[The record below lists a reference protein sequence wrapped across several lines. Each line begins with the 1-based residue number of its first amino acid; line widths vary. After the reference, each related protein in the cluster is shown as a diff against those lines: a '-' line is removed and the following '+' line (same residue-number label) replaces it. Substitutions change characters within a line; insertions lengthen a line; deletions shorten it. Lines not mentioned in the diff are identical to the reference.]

1 MSPLRRRR
9 PALKNLPAEAEQFRR
24 RAFVGAVAVTAALL
38 ALGAAYFRLQVL
50 QHDEYQTLSERNRIK
65 AQPIVP
71 ARGLIYDRAGRL
83 LADNIPAYRLEVVPE
98 QAGDPEA
105 LVAAL
110 REVVALD
117 DDDIQRFHAQR
128 RASRGF
134 RAVPLRL
141 RLDEAEV
148 ARFAVERHRFPGVE
162 VVPYLTRRY
171 PYGPL
176 MAHVVGYVGRVDAA
190 DLERMGDSRDATL
203 TLIGKGGLERRY
215 EDRLRGEIGF
225 EMVERNV
232 QGRVLR
238 VLERVPATPGQDLH
252 LSIDAALQQA
262 IVDAFD
268 GQHGAA
274 VAIDPATGEVLAMVS
289 VPSFDPNLFIG
300 GISHAAFAQLNEDP
314 GRPLFNRVLAGGF
327 PPGST
332 IKPFMAMAGLEYGLL
347 TPTSEYLSVGAFRLP
362 GQPREYRDWRPGGH
376 GRTNLRESL
385 AQSVNTYYFDLAHRM
400 GPDRLE
406 AYMRRL
412 GFGAPTGVDLLG
424 EAQGIVPGH
433 GYARGRFQRDLYPGE
448 NVISGIGQ
456 GFWVVTPL
464 QLAQAT
470 AALATGVRH
479 APHLLRATE
488 AGFGS
493 PRMPEPQPPGEPV
506 VSDPAHVAAVRDG
519 LEAVMHGPTG
529 TARGSAGDAVYRMAG
544 KTGTVQRVSRQGDER
559 LDPTRLPYHL
569 RHQALFIGYA
579 PVEAPEIAIAV
590 VVEHGGSGSGAAAPI
605 ARRIFDAWL
614 LRADRPG
621 GPYRAPAAEADPA
634 APPAAL
640 PAPEP
645 TAEPT
650 AEPAP
655 APAAEPRP

>member
-24 RAFVGAVAVTAALL
+24 RAFVGAAAVAVALL
-38 ALGAAYFRLQVL
+38 ALAFAYFRLQVL
-50 QHDEYQTLSERNRIK
+50 QHDEYETLSERNRIK

-117 DDDIQRFHAQR
+117 EDEIARFHAQR

-134 RAVPLRL
+134 RAVPLKL

-252 LSIDAALQQA
+252 LSIDAGLQQA

-289 VPSFDPNLFIG
+289 VPSFDPNLFVG
-300 GISHAAFAQLNEDP
+300 GISHAAFAALNEDP

-332 IKPFMAMAGLEYGLL
+332 IKPFMAMAGLEQGLI
-347 TPTSEYLSVGAFRLP
+347 TPTSEVLSTGAFRLP
-362 GQPREYRDWRPGGH
+362 GQAREYRDWRPGGH

-412 GFGAPTGVDLLG
+412 GFGAPTGIDLLG
-424 EAQGIVPGH
+424 EARGVVPGND
-433 GYARGRFQRDLYPGE
+433 YARGRFQRDLYPGE

-470 AALATGVRH
+470 AALSTGVRH
-479 APHLLRATE
+479 VPHLLRATE

-493 PRMPEPQPPGEPV
+493 PRLPEPQPPGEAV

-529 TARGSAGDAVYRMAG
+529 TARGAAGTAVYRMAG
-544 KTGTVQRVSRQGDER
+544 KTGTAQRVSRQGDER

-569 RHQALFIGYA
+569 RHQALFVGYA

-590 VVEHGGSGSGAAAPI
+590 VVEHGGSGSAAAAPV
-605 ARRIFDAWL
+605 ARRVFDAWL

-621 GPYRAPAAEADPA
+621 GPYRAPVVASTDA
-634 APPAAL
+634 PAAL
-640 PAPEP
+640 AAPA
-645 TAEPT
+645 T
-650 AEPAP
+650 
-655 APAAEPRP
+655 APAADAPSAAEPPPATEPRP